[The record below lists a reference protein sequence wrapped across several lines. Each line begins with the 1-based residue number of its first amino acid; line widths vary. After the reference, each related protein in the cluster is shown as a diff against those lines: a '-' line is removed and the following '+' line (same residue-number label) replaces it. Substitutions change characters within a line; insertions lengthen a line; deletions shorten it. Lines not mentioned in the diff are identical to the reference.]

1 MKLHSLISPITLL
14 MAAPICISA
23 PATAANDSAP
33 EQHEAAYAQFKK
45 ALEEQAKA
53 NSADPAPA
61 IIIALNATGDELCL
75 DTWMQRAAKE
85 GNPVA
90 LNFVGT
96 ANLYYVPPQLKQS
109 KQVKE
114 SVALVKKAA
123 DKKYAPAMVDYSAFM
138 RNGVGTF
145 ENKAGA
151 DRMLIE
157 ACKSGN
163 FETRFSWLL
172 QTDRLMKYEDLNRPE
187 VKGEIERGNHHVIY
201 YLSGKAPDNFTVLTM
216 LTQAA
221 RMGNHSAMMELSTHL
236 SRIDAKASY
245 HYLKAAAAKH
255 NPDALHALGSYL
267 IKENTQLAE
276 ALGVQPDVEAGL
288 HMLKIATMLGNT
300 TSQALLSHLYYH
312 GLCGMPQDK
321 EKAYKHIENG
331 AKARPDVG
339 YMTAQGFMLMSGTGV
354 KKDTKQGYELI
365 KLAAK
370 QGYPHAIAM
379 QAYVNYRGIGITP
392 NAKEAAFLL
401 ETLATRGFDVCF
413 VYLALIYSEGG
424 GGIEADESKVR
435 YYMDHA
441 KRAMGEKAQEVFDH
455 HKNQLNGWTISPFD
469 INI

>member
-1 MKLHSLISPITLL
+1 MKLHSLISHLTLL
-14 MAAPICISA
+14 MAAPICIT
-23 PATAANDSAP
+23 ATAADTSAP
-33 EQHEAAYAQFKK
+33 EHHEEAYANFKK
-45 ALEEQAKA
+45 ALEEQVAA

-61 IIIALNATGDELCL
+61 VLIALTATGDEFCL
-75 DTWMQRAAKE
+75 DSWMQRAAKE
-85 GNPVA
+85 GNAVA
-90 LNFVGT
+90 LNFIGT

-109 KQVKE
+109 KQVKD

-151 DRMLIE
+151 DRMLME

-172 QTDRLMKYEDLNRPE
+172 QSDRLMKYEDLNRPE

-201 YLSGKAPDNFTVLTM
+201 YLSGKAPDNFTTMTM

-236 SRIDAKASY
+236 SEIDVKAGY

-255 NPDALHALGSYL
+255 NPHALYTLGSYL
-267 IKENTQLAE
+267 IQDNKQLAE
-276 ALGVQPDVEAGL
+276 ALGVKTDPAAGL
-288 HMLKIATMLGNT
+288 QLIKIASMLGNT
-300 TSQALLSHLYYH
+300 TAQAMLSHLYFH
-312 GLCGMPQDK
+312 GLNGVTKD
-321 EKAYKHIENG
+321 ENKAYKHIENG

-339 YMTAQGFMLMSGTGV
+339 FMAAQGYMLMSGTGV
-354 KKDTKQGYELI
+354 EKDSQKGYELI

-379 QAYVNYRGIGITP
+379 QAYVNYKGLGITP
-392 NAKEAAFLL
+392 NAKEALFLL
-401 ETLATRGFDVCF
+401 ETLATRGFDICF
-413 VYLALIYSEGG
+413 VYMALIYDAGG
-424 GGIEADESKVR
+424 AGIEKSESQVR

-441 KRAMGEKAQEVFDH
+441 KRALGDVAQQVFDH
-455 HKNQLNGWTISPFD
+455 QKNKFNGWTLSPFD
-469 INI
+469 LPF